1 MEGFTQLS
9 LYISGQKGIKFT
21 TIREMAIV
29 LVTAGLVGC
38 GDMNEALTNSV
49 MPDKKVVIA
58 HRGASGYLPEH
69 TLPAAAMAHGMGADF
84 VEPDVVLTKD
94 DVPIVLHDI
103 HMESTTNIR
112 EKFPDRARE
121 DGRWY
126 AIDFTLKEIKSLS
139 VSERVDPKTNEPV
152 FPNRFPINQGTFV
165 VPTLAEMIEL
175 VQGLNESTQRSVGI
189 YPELKAPAFH
199 TSEGYDIG
207 ETVLKVLDK
216 YGYKG
221 KDANVYVQCFD
232 PEYLEHLREDYE
244 TDLPL
249 IQLLAPNE
257 WEEANADYH
266 QLMQKPG
273 LARISKYANGIGL
286 WFRQIKDEPNQ
297 QPSYV
302 VNPNIVKDAHSLG
315 LKVHVYTFRKDAL
328 PSYVESF
335 DELQELFLFDF
346 DVDGIFT
353 DFAGDTVSF
362 LRDKS

>member
-1 MEGFTQLS
+1 
-9 LYISGQKGIKFT
+9 
-21 TIREMAIV
+21 
-29 LVTAGLVGC
+29 
-38 GDMNEALTNSV
+38 MNEALSSSV
-49 MPDKKVVIA
+49 MPEKKVVIA

-103 HMESTTNIR
+103 HLESTTNVR
-112 EKFPDRARE
+112 EKFPDRSRE

-139 VSERVDPKTNEPV
+139 VSERIDPKTNEPV

-175 VQGLNESTQRSVGI
+175 VQGLNDSTERHVGI

-199 TSEGYDIG
+199 TAEGYDIG
-207 ETVLKVLDK
+207 ETVLGVLDE

-221 KDANVYVQCFD
+221 RDANVYVQCFD
-232 PEYLEHLREDYE
+232 PDYLEHLREDYE

-257 WEEANADYH
+257 WEEANVDYD
-266 QLMQKPG
+266 QLMQHPG
-273 LARISKYANGIGL
+273 LMRISKYADGIGL

-297 QPSYV
+297 HPSYV
-302 VNPNIVKDAHSLG
+302 VNPSIVDDAHSLG

-335 DELQELFLFDF
+335 DELQELFLFDYG
-346 DVDGIFT
+346 VDGIFT

-362 LRDKS
+362 LQAKS